1 MTTSSLMWDRA
12 VLKVI
17 KLREMLA
24 VEKDRKRRLY
34 LKRRLAGAIEWEKN
48 TEWAYLEALR
58 KEEGTNADG
67 LLYPR
72 PF

>member
-1 MTTSSLMWDRA
+1 MSASSLMWDRA

-17 KLREMLA
+17 KIREMLA

-48 TEWAYLEALR
+48 AERAYLDALR
-58 KEEGTNADG
+58 KEEGTNSDG
-67 LLYPR
+67 SLYPR
-72 PF
+72 PL